1 MRLKTLDPQAFYLTF
16 NYTNTLSK
24 LYGIDPEQVLHIHGS
39 EDDGDDLILGH
50 AWEAQQRTPLNR
62 QDDDPDSYD
71 HRVAEALDELD
82 AYFDKTFKPSD
93 TRLKYHGIYTVME
106 TKKMVAW
113 RNVPARLLT
122 KLENEWEW
130 EE

>member
-1 MRLKTLDPQAFYLTF
+1 M
-16 NYTNTLSK
+16 
-24 LYGIDPEQVLHIHGS
+24 I
-39 EDDGDDLILGH
+39 
-50 AWEAQQRTPLNR
+50 
-62 QDDDPDSYD
+62 
-71 HRVAEALDELD
+71 
-82 AYFDKTFKPSD
+82 

-122 KLENEWEW
+122 KLENEWKW